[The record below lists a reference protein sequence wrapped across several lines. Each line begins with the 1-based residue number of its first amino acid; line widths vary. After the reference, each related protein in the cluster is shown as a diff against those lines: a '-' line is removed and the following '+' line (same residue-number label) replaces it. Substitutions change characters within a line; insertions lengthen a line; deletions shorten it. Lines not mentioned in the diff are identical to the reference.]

1 LQAKELQ
8 EEEELSEEEVQKQL
22 EKDELYKMRKTVQ
35 EMRNKG

>member
-1 LQAKELQ
+1 MQAKELQ